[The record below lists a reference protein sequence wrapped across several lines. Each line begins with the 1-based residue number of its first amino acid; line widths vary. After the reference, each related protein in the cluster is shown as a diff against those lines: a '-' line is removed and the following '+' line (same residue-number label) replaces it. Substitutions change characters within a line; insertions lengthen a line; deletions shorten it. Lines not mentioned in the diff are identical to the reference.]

1 MKKELKISTLS
12 IVCVLCTTIAMPS
25 FGASAVRSL
34 GGVGTYSSASSA
46 ASSGTKSAGA
56 STNTVRAGSMRV
68 NNTKSVTGAEKAG
81 TASATT
87 PRLSIGKYLSSVGAT
102 GKPSSGSG
110 VINPGQAGN
119 NGVEGRVTALEKA
132 LGLGDYEG
140 KYNGLVVD
148 VEQMQKDLA
157 ALTGDGFVV
166 GVDYTD
172 GVLTIT
178 QGGKE
183 IFSEELAT
191 ESGLKDLQDKLD
203 ELSETFATKAALEET
218 ESNLTKVQT
227 AVAELEAVVES
238 LDKVGSL
245 EFEQQVAALKAVDE
259 ELTLAI
265 NGIKEIDH
273 SKYATTEALDALS
286 AELKGLIDKAAGGED
301 LSNLSDEISRLS
313 STLDILSEQALLN
326 QSAIK
331 ANQDKIAALQEA
343 DKGFATTDAL
353 NEAQIALLEAI
364 NEKQAAG
371 DYLTAA
377 DLTELSNEVAALKSG
392 KADAT
397 TVSSIQET
405 IGKLGDT
412 YASKSELTSAEERL
426 QAAIN
431 NIDLSAYAKTAD
443 LARVATT
450 GQYADL
456 EGKPEIPSIEGL
468 ATTEALNN
476 LQSTLQAA
484 INEKQAA
491 GDYATSKALEEL
503 SEKVT
508 ALQNGGADSD
518 SVVGLQNQINEITL
532 NYATKSELTQT
543 EADLMAEIAKIDL
556 TDYVLTSDLKTV
568 AFTGNYGDLENRPDL
583 TQYVTN
589 EVLEQKAY
597 LTEEKAEQTYLTESN
612 VNQYVDIE
620 DGSITVAKLAN
631 GAVTAEKIN
640 TGTDNA
646 GEMVMLMS
654 NGDGTSQWVSVDVAE
669 EYK

>member
-46 ASSGTKSAGA
+46 ASTGTKSAGA
-56 STNTVRAGSMRV
+56 ANTARAGSMRV
-68 NNTKSVTGAEKAG
+68 NGAKSSVAAG
-81 TASATT
+81 ASATST
-87 PRLSIGKYLSSVGAT
+87 RAATAPRLSIGKYLSSVGAT
-102 GKPSSGSG
+102 GTPSATGGSG
-110 VINPGQAGN
+110 KPGQAGN
-119 NGVEGRVTALEKA
+119 NGVEGRVTALEEA
-132 LGLGDYEG
+132 LGLGDYDG

-157 ALTGDGFVV
+157 ELTGDGFVV

-245 EFEQQVAALKAVDE
+245 EFEQRVAALKAVDE

-326 QSAIK
+326 QNAIK

-353 NEAQIALLEAI
+353 NKAQIALLEVI
-364 NEKQAAG
+364 NEKHAAG

-377 DLTELSNEVAALKSG
+377 DLTELSDKVAALESG
-392 KADAT
+392 KADVT
-397 TVSSIQET
+397 MVSSIQET

-412 YASKSELTSAEERL
+412 YASKSELTEAEARL
-426 QAAIN
+426 LAAIPS
-431 NIDLSAYAKTAD
+431 LEGYVKSSELAK
-443 LARVATT
+443 VATT

-456 EGKPEIPSIEGL
+456 QGKPDIPSIEGL
-468 ATTEALNN
+468 ATIDELNA
-476 LQSTLQAA
+476 LQSTLEAA
-484 INEKQAA
+484 INEKHAA
-491 GDYATSKALEEL
+491 GDYATSAALKEL
-503 SEKVT
+503 SDRVT
-508 ALQNGGADSD
+508 ALQEGGVESAE
-518 SVVGLQNQINEITL
+518 VAELQTQINEITL
-532 NYATKSELTQT
+532 TYATKAQLSQA

-556 TDYVLTSDLKTV
+556 ADYVKAGELADV
-568 AFTGNYGDLENRPDL
+568 AFSGSYNDLSNKPDL
-583 TQYVTN
+583 TQYLTN
-589 EVLEQKAY
+589 EVLEQKSY

>member
-46 ASSGTKSAGA
+46 ASTGTKSAGA

-68 NNTKSVTGAEKAG
+68 NNTKSVTGTEKAESASA
-81 TASATT
+81 TRSATT

-119 NGVEGRVTALEKA
+119 HGVEGRVTALEEA

-166 GVDYTD
+166 DVDYTD

-218 ESNLTKVQT
+218 DSNLTKVQT

-326 QSAIK
+326 QNAIK

-353 NEAQIALLEAI
+353 NEAQIALLEVI
-364 NEKQAAG
+364 NEKHASG

-377 DLTELSNEVAALKSG
+377 DLTELSNKVVALESG
-392 KADAT
+392 KADAS
-397 TVSSIQET
+397 TVSLIQET

-426 QAAIN
+426 QAAID
-431 NIDLSAYAKTAD
+431 NIDLTAYAKTAD
-443 LARVATT
+443 VNAALELKADKSELTT
-450 GQYADL
+450 
-456 EGKPEIPSIEGL
+456 L

-491 GDYATSKALEEL
+491 GDYATTKALEEL
-503 SEKVT
+503 SERVT
-508 ALQNGGADSD
+508 ALQNGGVDSD

-532 NYATKSELTQT
+532 TYATKSQLSQT

-568 AFTGNYGDLENRPDL
+568 AFTGNYDDLENRPDL
-583 TQYVTN
+583 TQYLTN

>member
-46 ASSGTKSAGA
+46 ASTGTKSAGA

-68 NNTKSVTGAEKAG
+68 NNTKSVTGTEKAESASA
-81 TASATT
+81 TRSATT

-119 NGVEGRVTALEKA
+119 HGVEGRVTALEEA

-166 GVDYTD
+166 DVDYTD

-218 ESNLTKVQT
+218 DSNLTKVQT

-326 QSAIK
+326 QNAIK

-343 DKGFATTDAL
+343 DKGFATMDAL
-353 NEAQIALLEAI
+353 NEAQIALLEVI
-364 NEKQAAG
+364 NEKHASG

-377 DLTELSNEVAALKSG
+377 DLTELSNKVAALESG
-392 KADAT
+392 KADAS
-397 TVSSIQET
+397 TVSLIQET

-426 QAAIN
+426 QAVID
-431 NIDLSAYAKTAD
+431 NIDLTAYAKTAD
-443 LARVATT
+443 VNAALASKADKSELTT
-450 GQYADL
+450 
-456 EGKPEIPSIEGL
+456 L

-476 LQSTLQAA
+476 LQLTLQAA

-491 GDYATSKALEEL
+491 GDYATTKALEEL
-503 SEKVT
+503 SERVT
-508 ALQNGGADSD
+508 ALQNGGVDSD

-532 NYATKSELTQT
+532 TYATKSQLSQT

-568 AFTGNYGDLENRPDL
+568 AFTGNYDDLENRPDL
-583 TQYVTN
+583 TQYLTN

>member
-46 ASSGTKSAGA
+46 ASTGTKSAGA

-68 NNTKSVTGAEKAG
+68 NNTKSVTGTEKAESASA
-81 TASATT
+81 TRSATT

-119 NGVEGRVTALEKA
+119 HGVEGRVTALEEA

-166 GVDYTD
+166 DVDYTD

-218 ESNLTKVQT
+218 DSNLTKVQT

-326 QSAIK
+326 QNAIK

-353 NEAQIALLEAI
+353 NEAQIALLEVI
-364 NEKQAAG
+364 NEKHASG

-377 DLTELSNEVAALKSG
+377 DLTELSNKVVALESG
-392 KADAT
+392 KADAS
-397 TVSSIQET
+397 TVSLIQET

-426 QAAIN
+426 QAAID
-431 NIDLSAYAKTAD
+431 NIDLTAYAKTAD
-443 LARVATT
+443 VNAALELKADKSELTT
-450 GQYADL
+450 
-456 EGKPEIPSIEGL
+456 L

-491 GDYATSKALEEL
+491 GDYATTKALEEL
-503 SEKVT
+503 SERVT
-508 ALQNGGADSD
+508 ALQNGGVDSD

-532 NYATKSELTQT
+532 TYATKSQLSQT

-568 AFTGNYGDLENRPDL
+568 AFTGNYDLENRPDL
-583 TQYVTN
+583 TQYLTN

>member
-46 ASSGTKSAGA
+46 ASTGTKSAGA

-81 TASATT
+81 TASATRSATT

-119 NGVEGRVTALEKA
+119 GGVEGRVTALEEA

-218 ESNLTKVQT
+218 DSNLAKVQT

-301 LSNLSDEISRLS
+301 LSSLSDEISRLS

-326 QSAIK
+326 QNAIK

-343 DKGFATTDAL
+343 DKGFATADAL
-353 NEAQIALLEAI
+353 NEAQIALLEVI
-364 NEKQAAG
+364 NEKHASG

-377 DLTELSNEVAALKSG
+377 DLTDLSNEVAALKSG
-392 KADAT
+392 KADAS

-426 QAAIN
+426 QAAIDAI
-431 NIDLSAYAKTAD
+431 NIPSLTEYAKTAD
-443 LARVATT
+443 VNAALASKADKSELTT
-450 GQYADL
+450 
-456 EGKPEIPSIEGL
+456 L
-468 ATTEALNN
+468 ATIEALNN

-484 INEKQAA
+484 IDEKQAA
-491 GDYATSKALEEL
+491 GDYATTKALEEL

-508 ALQNGGADSD
+508 ALQNGGVDSD

-556 TDYVLTSDLKTV
+556 TDYVLTSALKTV
-568 AFTGNYGDLENRPDL
+568 AFTGNYDDLENKPDL
-583 TQYVTN
+583 TQYLTN